1 MTIILI
7 GDFSLSELSLIEAYS
22 KFLPERVKPYSFVKL
37 YGEVMIR
44 KD

>member
-7 GDFSLSELSLIEAYS
+7 GDFSSSELSLIEAYS
-22 KFLPERVKPYSFVKL
+22 ESLPERVKPYSFVKL

>member
-22 KFLPERVKPYSFVKL
+22 ESLPERVKPYSFVKL